1 MKYFIFTLIIFVSKF
16 AFSQTVEINGKVMD
30 QETQS
35 PLPYATILLSGT
47 NKGTVSNSNGEFS
60 FKLQPGKY
68 ILVTRYVGYK
78 NDSTQ
83 IILPDRKQL
92 EINLIKQPILF
103 PEVVV
108 TGEDPA
114 YRIIREAIERKRINK
129 KGLENFEYSAY
140 SKNIMKSAG
149 EIALVEETIIKGYN
163 KPYSWGKEFIIKRH
177 RTENQKKTTF
187 SMSAISDLTDKFM
200 LDFSS
205 DTLTLLMNKIYLP
218 IADNAFNYYDYKLI
232 NVIKTNGAPVYV
244 IKVIPL
250 SKIQP
255 LVEGTIYIEGESYSV
270 SKVDLNTSKGVRFPY
285 IQNMSF
291 NFKQTLGKYDG
302 YWLPDYLEFDA
313 SFEFNFGGLLKIEPL
328 SFQTINSISEYKI
341 NQTIPDSVIIA
352 VRSQFGG
359 YTSDTSN
366 VKKDKTP
373 PTEINAADMNELRP
387 IPLTTNEINAYADL
401 DSTMTLDKT
410 IKVKGALSGLIP
422 EPSERGKSSG
432 QSIFGKAAGFLT
444 SYLYVD
450 NNRVGYVSLGAK
462 YKSDFI
468 SNKIFLDAFGGY
480 SFGIKKSVGS
490 FLLGYRPSNLFFN
503 VIEFELFNK
512 INEWQPL
519 NPYPGIMNAAS
530 VLLGFE
536 DQFNYYLST
545 GYKIGLM
552 KRLNKNLVGGFYFS
566 SDKQASLKEYKYF
579 SIVNRNRYLRINP
592 IISEG
597 FDRKIKLTLQY
608 GKSPF
613 ELQLIPEDG
622 MIMAVENSSKTIQ
635 SDFDYTKYFIAGQIK
650 TKTFYSELFV
660 SPYLL
665 INFEAG
671 YIKGN
676 YGIQHLYSPTTAMGF
691 YSPAAAFKGLRPY
704 EFAGDKIAAVY
715 VEHNWRTIIFQAL
728 GLDFLTNMDLDIVT
742 GINALGIKNDTKY
755 FTELSQKKF
764 YWEAYA
770 GISRIFAILKLDF
783 YYTSL
788 KKFGATIS
796 TAVIF

>member
-1 MKYFIFTLIIFVSKF
+1 MKSFIFALLLIPKII
-16 AFSQTVEINGKVMD
+16 FSQTEEVKGKVTD
-30 QETQS
+30 QETNN

-47 NKGTVSNSNGEFS
+47 NKGTVSNTLGEFS
-60 FKLQPGKY
+60 FKLKPGEHVL
-68 ILVTRYVGYK
+68 ITRYVGYK
-78 NDSTQ
+78 NDSLKIFVPEKKT
-83 IILPDRKQL
+83 L
-92 EINLIKQPILF
+92 EIKLQKQMILL
-103 PEVVV
+103 PEIVV

-114 YRIIREAIERKRINK
+114 YGIIREAIKRKRINK

-163 KPYSWGKEFIIKRH
+163 KPYSWEKEFIIKRH

-218 IADNAFNYYDYKLI
+218 IADNAFDYYDYKLI
-232 NVIKTNGAPVYV
+232 NIIKTNGAPVYV

-291 NFKQTLGKYDG
+291 NFKQTLGRYDG

-359 YTSDTSN
+359 FTSDTS
-366 VKKDKTP
+366 KTLKDKKP
-373 PTEINAADMNELRP
+373 PEEISASEMKELRP
-387 IPLTTNEINAYADL
+387 IPLTNSENKAFAEL
-401 DSTMTLDKT
+401 DSTMTLEKT
-410 IKVKGALSGLIP
+410 IKIKGALSNLIP

-432 QSIFGKAAGFLT
+432 QNFFGKTAGFLT
-444 SYLYVD
+444 SYVYAD
-450 NNRVGYVSLGAK
+450 NNRVGYISLGAK
-462 YKSDFI
+462 YKSGFF
-468 SNKIFLDAFGGY
+468 SNKIFLNTFAGY
-480 SFGIKKSVGS
+480 SFGIKKPVGS
-490 FLLGYRPSNLFFN
+490 FLIGYRPSNLFFN
-503 VIEFELFNK
+503 VIEVEMFNL
-512 INEWQPL
+512 IQEWQVL

-530 VLLGFE
+530 VLIGFE

-552 KRLNKNLVGGFYFS
+552 KRLNKNLVAGLYFS

-579 SIVNRNRYLRINP
+579 SIFSRKRYLRLNP
-592 IISEG
+592 IINDG

-622 MIMAVENSSKTIQ
+622 MLMEVETSSKTIN

-650 TKTFYSELFV
+650 AKTFYRELFV

-665 INFEAG
+665 LNFEAG
-671 YIKGN
+671 YINGN
-676 YGIQHLYSPTTAMGF
+676 FGIQHLFSPTTAMGV
-691 YSPAAAFKGLRPY
+691 YSPANSFKGLKPY
-704 EFAGDKIAAVY
+704 QFAGDKIAAIH

-728 GLDFLTNMDLDIVT
+728 GMDFLTNMDLDIVT
-742 GINALGIKNDTKY
+742 GASALEIMNDTNY
-755 FTELSQKKF
+755 FPELSRKKF

-770 GISRIFAILKLDF
+770 GISRILAILKLDF

-788 KKFGATIS
+788 KTFGATIS